1 MVFYNGAEKR
11 PEYEEMNLSQ
21 LFANTVEKPDIEVR
35 YTFFVE
41 KVRYY
46 KNRGIPLDDSV
57 DRAIADC
64 IGNHILED
72 FFLSRKDE
80 VKKMTH
86 LDYTWEKREN
96 MIRKEE
102 YEQGGRDR
110 DKKLICKWMQKGRTV
125 AEIAEMLEES
135 EEYVK
140 SLM

>member
-1 MVFYNGAEKR
+1 
-11 PEYEEMNLSQ
+11 
-21 LFANTVEKPDIEVR
+21 
-35 YTFFVE
+35 
-41 KVRYY
+41 
-46 KNRGIPLDDSV
+46 
-57 DRAIADC
+57 
-64 IGNHILED
+64 
-72 FFLSRKDE
+72 
-80 VKKMTH
+80 MTH
-86 LDYTWEKREN
+86 LDYTWEKREK